1 MANYKS
7 FYAKS
12 HLIVAAIRL
21 LEYKDSAPPTIEKI
35 SRLLS
40 FSVEEVLRLCRKLKD
55 LQIID
60 MVETL
65 EEVRTYICD
74 HRKLEEIPAED
85 DVSSLESELIKFKK
99 SREDVKKKIETIQAE
114 QAEKKKKL
122 HEELEKK
129 LKKEFKPDE

>member
-40 FSVEEVLRLCRKLKD
+40 VSVEEVLRLCRKLKD

-129 LKKEFKPDE
+129 LKKEFKQDE